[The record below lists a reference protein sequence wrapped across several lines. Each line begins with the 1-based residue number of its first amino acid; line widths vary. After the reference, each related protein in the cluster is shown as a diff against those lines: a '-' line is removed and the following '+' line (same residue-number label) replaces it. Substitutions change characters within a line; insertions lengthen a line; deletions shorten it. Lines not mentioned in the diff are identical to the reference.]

1 MKICDN
7 CFHDPEIKGFIQ
19 ANSTE
24 EGICECCSKQGRF
37 IELFELL
44 DYFIAF
50 LSVFKYDTENGV
62 AIEQLIQDDWNIFI
76 SKDVCE
82 KILFDSF
89 IKVQI
94 ALTLDIVEPASS
106 GGVEVKVSYI
116 DEIAENISYWG
127 QLKED
132 LKWRRRYLTD
142 IDQMFEL
149 EWDKLFNDS
158 YSTSIDASTALYRA
172 RINGEGQTEPYK
184 QLEMMSPPVEKTT
197 AGRANPQGIPYLY
210 LSTDPKTTLYE
221 TRASYLDSISVA
233 QFQIQEEVELRIV
246 DFTNSQSTFNHTDDM
261 IRFVTGQLLRRAIS
275 VDLSK
280 PLRRY
285 DSELEYIPTQ
295 FICEFIRYIT
305 KVDGIQFNSSL
316 RKDGINIVLF
326 NQENITCT
334 EVELHQITNIE
345 IGSDKLNEF

>member
-1 MKICDN
+1 MKVCDN
-7 CFHDPEIKGFIQ
+7 CFHDREIKAFIQ

-24 EGICECCSKQGRF
+24 EGVCECCSTQGRL
-37 IELFELL
+37 IELSELL

-50 LSVFKYDTENGV
+50 LSVFKYDQENGV
-62 AIEQLIQDDWNIFI
+62 AIEQLIQDDWNLFV
-76 SKDVCE
+76 SNEVCE
-82 KILFDSF
+82 KVLFDSF

-94 ALTLDIVEPASS
+94 AISLDIVELSLGS
-106 GGVEVKVSYI
+106 GVQVKVSYI
-116 DEIAENISYWG
+116 DEIEDSVSYWG

-142 IDQMFEL
+142 IDQMIEL
-149 EWDKLFNDS
+149 GWDALFNDS
-158 YSTSIDASTALYRA
+158 YSIDASTALYRA
-172 RINGEGQTEPYK
+172 RIHGEGQTEPYK
-184 QLEMMSPPVEKTT
+184 PAEMLSPPVEKTT

-221 TRASYLDSISVA
+221 TRASYLDYISVA
-233 QFQIQEEVELRIV
+233 QFQIQENLELRIV
-246 DFTNSQSTFNHTDDM
+246 DFTNGQSTFNHTDDM

-275 VDLSK
+275 IDLSR

-305 KVDGIQFNSSL
+305 RVHGIQFNSSL
-316 RKDGINIVLF
+316 RKEGVNIVLF
-326 NQENITCT
+326 SQHNIICT

-345 IGSDKLNEF
+345 IGSDKLI

>member
-7 CFHDPEIKGFIQ
+7 CFQDQEIKGFIQ

-24 EGICECCSKQGRF
+24 EGICECCSTKGQLIG
-37 IELFELL
+37 LSELL
-44 DYFIAF
+44 DYFMAF
-50 LSVFKYDTENGV
+50 LSIFKYDKENGV
-62 AIEQLIQDDWNIFI
+62 AIEQLVQDDWRIFV
-76 SKDVCE
+76 SNEVCE
-82 KILFDSF
+82 KILFDIF
-89 IKVQI
+89 NVVDIGLI
-94 ALTLDIVEPASS
+94 LGIDEETLLKGDDM
-106 GGVEVKVSYI
+106 KVSYI
-116 DEIAENISYWG
+116 DQIEESVSYWG

-142 IDQMFEL
+142 IDEMLEL
-149 EWDKLFNDS
+149 GWDALFNDS
-158 YSTSIDASTALYRA
+158 YSIDTSTILYRA
-172 RINGEGQTEPYK
+172 RVNGDGQSESYQPV
-184 QLEMMSPPVEKTT
+184 EMLSPPVEKTT
-197 AGRANPQGIPYLY
+197 AGRVNPQGIPYLY

-221 TRASYLDSISVA
+221 TRASYLDNISVGL
-233 QFQIQEEVELRIV
+233 FQIKEDIQLRIV

-261 IRFVTGQLLRRAIS
+261 IQFVTGQLLRRAIS

-316 RKDGINIVLF
+316 RKGGINIVLF
-326 NQENITCT
+326 NQENINCS

-345 IGSDKLNEF
+345 IGSDRLS

>member
-1 MKICDN
+1 MKICDS
-7 CFHDPEIKGFIQ
+7 CFHDQEIKSFIQ
-19 ANSTE
+19 ARSTE
-24 EGICECCSKQGRF
+24 EDTCECCAEKGHLL
-37 IELFELL
+37 ELSELL
-44 DYFIAF
+44 EYFMAF
-50 LSVFKYDTENGV
+50 LSVFKYNPENGV
-62 AIEQLIQDDWNIFI
+62 AIEQLIQDDWNIFV
-76 SKDVCE
+76 STEVCQ
-82 KILFDSF
+82 KILVDIINIADVTLISGLDEETLREVSE
-89 IKVQI
+89 IKV
-94 ALTLDIVEPASS
+94 T
-106 GGVEVKVSYI
+106 YI
-116 DEIAENISYWG
+116 DEIDESVSYWG

-142 IDQMFEL
+142 IDQMIEL
-149 EWDKLFNDS
+149 EWDRLFNDS
-158 YSTSIDASTALYRA
+158 YLISIDTSSALYRA
-172 RINGEGQTEPYK
+172 RINGEGQTEPYPPI
-184 QLEMMSPPVEKTT
+184 EMMSPPVEKTT

-210 LSTDPKTTLYE
+210 LSTDPRTTLYE
-221 TRASYLDSISVA
+221 TRASYLDNISIG
-233 QFQIQEEVELRIV
+233 QFKIEDEIQLRIV

-261 IRFVTGQLLRRAIS
+261 IRFVTGQLLRSAIS

-326 NQENITCT
+326 NQENISCT

-345 IGSDKLNEF
+345 IGSDKLS

>member
-24 EGICECCSKQGRF
+24 EGMCECCSTQGRL
-37 IELFELL
+37 IELSELL

-50 LSVFKYDTENGV
+50 LSVFKYNPENGV
-62 AIEQLIQDDWNIFI
+62 AIEQLIQDDWSIFV
-76 SKDVCE
+76 SNEVCE
-82 KILFDSF
+82 KILFD
-89 IKVQI
+89 ILNAVDIGLILGVDEK
-94 ALTLDIVEPASS
+94 TLHDGDEM
-106 GGVEVKVSYI
+106 KVSYI
-116 DEIAENISYWG
+116 DEIEESVSYWG

-142 IDQMFEL
+142 IDEMIEL
-149 EWDKLFNDS
+149 GWDALFNDS
-158 YSTSIDASTALYRA
+158 YLIDASTALYRA

-184 QLEMMSPPVEKTT
+184 QFEMMSPPVEKTT

-233 QFQIQEEVELRIV
+233 QFEIQEEVELRIV

-316 RKDGINIVLF
+316 RKNGINIVLF

-345 IGSDKLNEF
+345 IGSDKLI

>member
-7 CFHDPEIKGFIQ
+7 CFHDQEIKGFIQ

-24 EGICECCSKQGRF
+24 EGICECCSAQSQL
-37 IELFELL
+37 IDLSELL
-44 DYFIAF
+44 DYFMAF
-50 LSVFKYDTENGV
+50 LSVFKYEPENGV
-62 AIEQLIQDDWNIFI
+62 AIEQLIQDDWSIFV

-82 KILFDSF
+82 KILYDIFNKID
-89 IKVQI
+89 IG
-94 ALTLDIVEPASS
+94 LTLGVVEEKLKE
-106 GGVEVKVSYI
+106 GDELKVSYI
-116 DEIAENISYWG
+116 DEIEESVSYWD

-142 IDQMFEL
+142 IDQMIEL
-149 EWDKLFNDS
+149 GWDALFNDS
-158 YSTSIDASTALYRA
+158 YSIDASTILYRA
-172 RINGEGQTEPYK
+172 RINGDGQTEPYGP
-184 QLEMMSPPVEKTT
+184 LEMLSPPVEKTT

-221 TRASYLDSISVA
+221 TRASYLDNISVA
-233 QFQIQEEVELRIV
+233 QFQIQETVELRIV

-316 RKDGINIVLF
+316 RKEGINIVLF
-326 NQENITCT
+326 NQHNITCT
-334 EVELHQITNIE
+334 EVETHQITNIE
-345 IGSDKLNEF
+345 IGSDKLN